1 MAAYQLFANLA
12 TIDRLG
18 EAVGYQGMGM
28 VVVFSCLS
36 FLAIILAIAGLVAQK
51 TTARRMLAQSKAAAP
66 AAPASATA
74 STPAP
79 AGQASPAGIAALAAS
94 IYATAQESLT
104 PELVAVIAA
113 AVHTECG
120 KDHRI
125 VSIAPVSGNYARSG
139 RSEIFS
145 SHRF

>member
-1 MAAYQLFANLA
+1 MAAYQLIANLA
-12 TIDRLG
+12 SIDRLG
-18 EAVGYQGMGM
+18 EAIGYQGMGIL
-28 VVVFSCLS
+28 VVFSCLS
-36 FLAIILAIAGLVAQK
+36 FLAIILAVSGLVAQK
-51 TTARRMLAQSKAAAP
+51 ATARKMLAESKAAAQ
-66 AAPASATA
+66 AAPAPAA
-74 STPAP
+74 AAPAP
-79 AGQASPAGIAALAAS
+79 SGQDSPAGIAALAAS

-120 KDHRI
+120 RDHRI

-139 RSEIFS
+139 RSEIFA

>member
-12 TIDRLG
+12 SIDRLG
-18 EAVGYQGMGM
+18 EAVSYQGMGIL
-28 VVVFSCLS
+28 VVFSCLS
-36 FLAIILAIAGLVAQK
+36 FLAIILAIAGLIAQK
-51 TTARRMLAQSKAAAP
+51 ATARKMLAQSKAAAP
-66 AAPASATA
+66 AAAPATA
-74 STPAP
+74 PAPVP
-79 AGQASPAGIAALAAS
+79 AGQGSPASIAALAAS
-94 IYATAQESLT
+94 IYATAQQSLT

-113 AVHTECG
+113 AVHMEFG

-139 RSEIFS
+139 RSEIFA

>member
-1 MAAYQLFANLA
+1 MAASTIIAQLASV
-12 TIDRLG
+12 DRLG
-18 EAVGYQGMGM
+18 DAVGYQGMGIL
-28 VVVFSCLS
+28 VVFSCLS

-51 TTARRMLAQSKAAAP
+51 ATARKMLAQSKAAAVP
-66 AAPASATA
+66 AAAPASA
-74 STPAP
+74 
-79 AGQASPAGIAALAAS
+79 QDSPAGIAALAAS

-113 AVHTECG
+113 AVHMECG

-125 VSIAPVSGNYARSG
+125 VAIAPVSGNYARSG
-139 RSEIFS
+139 RSEIFA